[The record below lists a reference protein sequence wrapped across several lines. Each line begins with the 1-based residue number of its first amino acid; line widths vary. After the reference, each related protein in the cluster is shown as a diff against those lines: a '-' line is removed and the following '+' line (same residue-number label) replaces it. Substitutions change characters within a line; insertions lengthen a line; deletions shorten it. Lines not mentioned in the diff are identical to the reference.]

1 MLGGL
6 LIGREDAINVWD
18 VITQLSPFQEYYPDI
33 AKLSDA
39 FKAAEALKAGSNR
52 TPGTSWYTKDTCA
65 EFHKLLLSALIAYTN
80 ALRIFKKLWKKRVA
94 FGEQL
99 WRAAYL
105 LWRITDS
112 CILRHHL
119 KLVNYMGLLSHP
131 IRPMIEGRVL
141 DLDQKFGC
149 LTREGHVKKWVQE
162 GNKEGK
168 DEEHW
173 QESEEEEE
181 EDESKEDFEGD
192 VEEEDGTEEEED
204 ECEEQEISEEDTTE
218 QPEDLELDDD
228 QTDKFLNKKTV
239 EKTYLRWLQLQSAY
253 WIAQDIVTSPQ
264 TLSTVDP
271 QTFKISIVNVKYP
284 SNYDRKLVS
293 WTQLIKDLP
302 LPGSINA
309 DEVIAAIKLEIDKH
323 VNDPQSHS
331 IFKIFGSR
339 PSYRPQNFTGNL
351 HAEVLLALL
360 IRHIQTGNL
369 NMEVLIGVWISL
381 CSDNIIN

>member
-6 LIGREDAINVWD
+6 LIGWEDTINVWD

-39 FKAAEALKAGSNR
+39 FKVAEALKAGSNR

-80 ALRIFKKLWKKRVA
+80 ALRIFKKLRKKRVA

-99 WRAAYL
+99 WKAAYL

-112 CILRHHL
+112 RILRHHL

-131 IRPMIEGRVL
+131 LRPMTEGRVV
-141 DLDQKFGC
+141 DLDKKFGC
-149 LTREGHVKKWVQE
+149 LMHEGHVKKWVQKE
-162 GNKEGK
+162 NKEEK
-168 DEEHW
+168 DEGH
-173 QESEEEEE
+173 ESEEGESL
-181 EDESKEDFEGD
+181 DESKEDFESE
-192 VEEEDGTEEEED
+192 VEGYDSTEEED
-204 ECEEQEISEEDTTE
+204 ESEEQEINEEDATE
-218 QPEDLELDDD
+218 QPEHEDED
-228 QTDKFLNKKTV
+228 QTDEFLNKKAV

-253 WIAQDIVTSPQ
+253 WIAQDIITSPQ

-284 SNYDRKLVS
+284 SSYDRKLVS

-302 LPGSINA
+302 LPRSINA
-309 DEVIAAIKLEIDKH
+309 DEVIATIKSEIDKH
-323 VNDPQSHS
+323 VNDPQCHP
-331 IFKIFGSR
+331 IFKKFGSG
-339 PSYRPQNFTGNL
+339 PSYRLRRFTGNL

-360 IRHIQTGNL
+360 IRCIQTGN
-369 NMEVLIGVWISL
+369 MEDLIEVWISL